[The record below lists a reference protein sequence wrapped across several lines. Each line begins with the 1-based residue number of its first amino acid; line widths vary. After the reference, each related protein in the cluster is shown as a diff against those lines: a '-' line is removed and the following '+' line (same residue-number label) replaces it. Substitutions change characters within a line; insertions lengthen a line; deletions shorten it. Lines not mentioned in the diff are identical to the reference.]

1 MKTFQR
7 IFLFAF
13 GSLSLFI
20 GIAITIGMLVGL
32 TTHSDLSL
40 DYRSVIALFALPA
53 WFYVG
58 WKWIRQATQI
68 NQ

>member
-1 MKTFQR
+1 MKTFQKM
-7 IFLFAF
+7 ILFVF
-13 GSLSLFI
+13 GILSLLI
-20 GIAITIGMLVGL
+20 GSAITIGMLLGL
-32 TTHSDLSL
+32 TTHSAISL
-40 DYRSVIALFALPA
+40 DLRSLIALFALPA